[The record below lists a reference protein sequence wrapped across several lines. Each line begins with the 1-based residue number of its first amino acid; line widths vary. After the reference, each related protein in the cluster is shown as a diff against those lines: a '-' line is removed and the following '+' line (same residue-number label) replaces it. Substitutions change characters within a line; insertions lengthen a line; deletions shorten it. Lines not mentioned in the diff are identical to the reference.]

1 MSGSMFVGRVL
12 LPGIGLLLAGFLAL
26 QSFRDSDWV
35 ARPTL
40 TLASFTGGT
49 EGPVLSQAPGKSRSP
64 SPGQPRILAEG
75 HVTARPGAEVVL
87 GAEVAGTIARVLVH
101 EKAAVHK
108 GDLLVEFRG
117 AEIRAAAEEAV
128 ARVSEVDAELAGIEQ
143 ERDRLDRQ
151 QPKQPGLTEARER
164 VQTRWN
170 VARAR
175 RAAAAA
181 GYRRVEAEYARTRV
195 RTPIDGVVVSLSA
208 TSGETVAMGS
218 PLLRIVDLTRLRVE
232 AEIDDYDIP
241 RCTAGSTVRIG
252 VPGDSGHSWQGT
264 VEEVAECLIPRRL
277 RPDDPGRPTDT
288 RVLPVRIAF
297 QESAPLKLGQRVEVE
312 IAEGAS
318 PTPPEKPIPRLTQGP
333 DTQSQPKPR

>member
-12 LPGIGLLLAGFLAL
+12 LPGIGLLLAAFLAI
-26 QSFRDSDWV
+26 QAFRDRDGV
-35 ARPTL
+35 ARPIL
-40 TLASFTGGT
+40 TLASFTGGRA
-49 EGPVLSQAPGKSRSP
+49 GPGLSQALGKSP
-64 SPGQPRILAEG
+64 SPIPGPPRILAEG

-87 GAEVAGTIARVLVH
+87 GAEVAGTIARVLVR
-101 EKAAVHK
+101 EKAVVHK

-143 ERDRLDRQ
+143 ERARLDRQ
-151 QPKQPGLTEARER
+151 PPTQPGLTEARER
-164 VQTRWN
+164 IQTRYN
-170 VARAR
+170 VTRAR
-175 RAAAAA
+175 RAAATA
-181 GYRRVEAEYARTRV
+181 GYRRVEAEYARTRA

-208 TSGETVAMGS
+208 TPGETVALGC

-241 RCTAGSTVRIG
+241 RCNAGSIVRIRIS
-252 VPGDSGHSWQGT
+252 GDPGHSWQGT
-264 VEEVAECLIPRRL
+264 VEEVADCLIPRRL

-297 QESAPLKLGQRVEVE
+297 QESTPLKLGQRVEVE
-312 IAEGAS
+312 IAEGGP
-318 PTPPEKPIPRLTQGP
+318 PTPPEKPTPRLTQGP